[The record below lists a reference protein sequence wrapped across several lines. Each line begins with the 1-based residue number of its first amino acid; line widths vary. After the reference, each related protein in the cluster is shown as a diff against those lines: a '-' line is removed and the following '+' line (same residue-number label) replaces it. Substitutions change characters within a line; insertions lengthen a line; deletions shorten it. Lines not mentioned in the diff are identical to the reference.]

1 MRQGRLASRDYI
13 VRRCQRREVN
23 QDMTTEAV
31 VKQAR
36 ETALKQGRHLPTI
49 IVEGKENH
57 VGCVLADFPEDHR
70 GKVLMMFSAGLSV
83 ACEEKLGELRQAHL
97 ISEGWMSRAKAGKLP
112 AVPPSRDPD
121 RIEALI
127 VAGRNVET
135 GGSTFVSFEMVRNE
149 TGKLVDL
156 TEFETSQWARGQ
168 ASFESP
174 LLDAF
179 IRGYRAGLGRVS

>member
-1 MRQGRLASRDYI
+1 
-13 VRRCQRREVN
+13 
-23 QDMTTEAV
+23 MTTEAV
-31 VKQAR
+31 VKLAR
-36 ETALKQGRHLPTI
+36 DAALKHGSHLPTI

-83 ACEEKLGELRQAHL
+83 GSEEKLGELRQAHL

-112 AVPPSRDPD
+112 ALPPSRDPD

-127 VAGRNVET
+127 VIGRNVET
-135 GGSTFVSFEMVRNE
+135 GGSAFVSLEMVRDKA
-149 TGKLVDL
+149 GKLVDL
-156 TEFETSQWARGQ
+156 TEFETSLWAGGQ
-168 ASFESP
+168 SSFESP